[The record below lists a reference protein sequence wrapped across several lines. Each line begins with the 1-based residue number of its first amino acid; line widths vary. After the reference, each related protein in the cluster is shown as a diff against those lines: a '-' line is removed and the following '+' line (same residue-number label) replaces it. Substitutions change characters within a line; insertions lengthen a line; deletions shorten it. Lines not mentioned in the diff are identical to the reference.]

1 MRGYS
6 GEFEKQSSLKQGG
19 ISVRNKWLRAAQTE
33 GEKEQ
38 KKSEEQTQSIENE
51 RLQKINEMV
60 NELRDILKWYRN
72 VSIPDAE
79 GKNIA
84 GWLEKQF
91 KEKYEKTSTSTDVS
105 GIIDKVAFSAANTYM
120 SGIKWV
126 SGQWTKEDRD
136 KVKNTFKKYLEWY
149 AKSVALPQRQTPE
162 EIKRKRKIDEA
173 LGFLTEEVV
182 KKKLEQKEDALDEL
196 LKHVKKKSFYV
207 EAMVKQD
214 VIDTIQNIF
223 GPSVLTKEI
232 EDLVD
237 KADRL
242 FEKKYNELVFDVTLS
257 ESAIKKQ
264 LYEIADQIAEDT
276 AQQLNETA
284 QRELGKTFPT
294 LYSRVY
300 NTIKS
305 YFESKIEKRFGSKS
319 KWLL

>member
-1 MRGYS
+1 
-6 GEFEKQSSLKQGG
+6 
-19 ISVRNKWLRAAQTE
+19 
-33 GEKEQ
+33 
-38 KKSEEQTQSIENE
+38 
-51 RLQKINEMV
+51 MV
-60 NELRDILKWYRN
+60 TELRDILKWYQN
-72 VSIPDAE
+72 VSIPDEE

-84 GWLEKQF
+84 AWLEKQF
-91 KEKYEKTSTSTDVS
+91 KEKYGKTSTRTDVS
-105 GIIDKVAFSAANTYM
+105 DIIDKVAFSAANTYM

-126 SGQWTKEDRD
+126 SGQWTREDRD

-149 AKSVALPQRQTPE
+149 AKSATLPQRQTPE

-182 KKKLEQKEDALDEL
+182 RKKLEQTSSEDALDEL

-207 EAMVKQD
+207 EAMVKRD
-214 VIDTIQNIF
+214 VTNTIQNIF

-237 KADRL
+237 EADRL

-264 LYEIADQIAEDT
+264 LYETADQIAKDT
-276 AQQLNETA
+276 ARRLDETA

-300 NTIKS
+300 NIMKS
-305 YFESKIEKRFGSKS
+305 YLESKIERRFGSKS